1 LLEESVYETERS
13 LVKAFSRMG
22 LRRARKELKLSQ
34 TELAELLGAHRSTV
48 VRWERGVSVPSHD
61 QVLQLVEK
69 LAKPIEWFYD
79 QSLPESR
86 PDQWVDQVPWDR
98 IQQLTSGALRSLK
111 LSSKVI
117 AEKSGLE
124 LERVRHLIKGRVPT
138 RKEVETF
145 RVTFGEG
152 FNPTPQLGRPVA
164 PTTLARLKLSD
175 SEKLDLLLSKLSRLE
190 ADLLQ
195 IKDLLGFQSA

>member
-1 LLEESVYETERS
+1 
-13 LVKAFSRMG
+13 VKAFSRMG

-195 IKDLLGFQSA
+195 IKDLLGFRSA

>member
-1 LLEESVYETERS
+1 MERN

-34 TELAELLGAHRSTV
+34 TELAELLGGHRSTV
-48 VRWERGVSVPSHD
+48 VRWESGVSVPSHD
-61 QVLQLVEK
+61 QVLQLAEK

-86 PDQWVDQVPWDR
+86 PDQWVDQVPWER

-152 FNPTPQLGRPVA
+152 FNPTPQLGRPLG

-175 SEKLDLLLSKLSRLE
+175 SEKLDLLLSKLARLE
-190 ADLLQ
+190 ADVLQ
-195 IKDLLGFQSA
+195 IKDLLGFRSE